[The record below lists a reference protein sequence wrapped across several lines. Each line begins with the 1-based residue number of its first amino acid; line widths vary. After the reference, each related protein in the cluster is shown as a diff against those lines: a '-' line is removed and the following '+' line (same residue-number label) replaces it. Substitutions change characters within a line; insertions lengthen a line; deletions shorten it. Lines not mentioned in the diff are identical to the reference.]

1 MKRTYLVASFGLAL
15 ILLLTMVVPA
25 MAKPIDHG
33 YNWAYMYSSVDDAQG
48 HDWYIYVLNYH
59 DGTPGF
65 VDIYSEDL
73 GIDIYAY
80 ANVTSRVN
88 MNRGIATF
96 QSSYCDLRV
105 TCTNSSYFNTW
116 GSHKDGA
123 WGTYYNW
130 GPGTIKG
137 TVTYNQNVY
146 TVNITITGNDLYLE
160 ERHVI
165 EK

>member
-1 MKRTYLVASFGLAL
+1 MVA
-15 ILLLTMVVPA
+15 PA

-33 YNWAYMYSSVDDAQG
+33 YNWAFMNDTFDDAQG
-48 HDWYIYVLNYH
+48 HDWDIYILSYH
-59 DGTPGF
+59 DGTPGV
-65 VDIYSEDL
+65 VDIYSADL
-73 GIDIYAY
+73 GINIDTV
-80 ANVTSRVN
+80 ANVTSRIN

-96 QSSYCDLRV
+96 QSSYCDLKV
-105 TCTNSSYFNTW
+105 TCTNSSHFTTW

-123 WGTYYNW
+123 WGTYYDL

-137 TVTYNQNVY
+137 TVTYNQATY
-146 TVNITITGNDLYLE
+146 TVNITMTGNDLWLE